1 MFMNKL
7 ICPIKVSFC
16 KCQRIGIMQIISLV
30 TMERRNNNI
39 YYVFYSMK
47 VKVKSCSVMSN
58 SLRPHGV
65 YGSWNSPGQNTGV
78 DSLSL
83 LWGIFPTQESNQGL
97 LHCRWILYQL
107 SYQGSSLTW
116 LLLGLSQKMYYTKHF
131 VKNYAF
137 LQQWIGKPRK

>member
-39 YYVFYSMK
+39 YHVFYSMK

-97 LHCRWILYQL
+97 LHCRWILDQL
-107 SYQGSSLTW
+107 SYEGRPVL
-116 LLLGLSQKMYYTKHF
+116 
-131 VKNYAF
+131 
-137 LQQWIGKPRK
+137 